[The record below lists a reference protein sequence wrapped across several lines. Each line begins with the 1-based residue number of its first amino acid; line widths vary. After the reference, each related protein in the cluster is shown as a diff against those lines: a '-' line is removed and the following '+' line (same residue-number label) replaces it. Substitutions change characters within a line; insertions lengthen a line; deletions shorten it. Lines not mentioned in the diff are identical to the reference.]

1 MHDAGEKDTP
11 PSDRLV
17 VARKPLLPA
26 PYARFYSSTR
36 FRSVSRFRARLL
48 SSPSKLFEL
57 SAILVA
63 PPLPAARSRPYRSS
77 PIETC
82 SKTRAHYSSILESS
96 NLCFDR
102 SLLVLSR
109 SWGEVSIMIT
119 SGGEISPDT
128 FLSFSKDFDW
138 FGIWDCWVTTQYSE
152 RRVCASRRILPWI
165 SKELLERRFNACG
178 QYGTKLKIGNWMWSE
193 AKLGSWRRDT
203 SVRVRWERSSR
214 SNVSKYNYETCK
226 RSIRFKD
233 DN

>member
-96 NLCFDR
+96 SANLCFDPSSSSRLGR
-102 SLLVLSR
+102 SVDYDYIRRRDFTRYFSLFFQGFWLIWDMRLLSN
-109 SWGEVSIMIT
+109 
-119 SGGEISPDT
+119 DT
-128 FLSFSKDFDW
+128 VQWTKSVCFSKDSPLDF
-138 FGIWDCWVTTQYSE
+138 E
-152 RRVCASRRILPWI
+152 RIA
-165 SKELLERRFNACG
+165 
-178 QYGTKLKIGNWMWSE
+178 GTKI
-193 AKLGSWRRDT
+193 
-203 SVRVRWERSSR
+203 
-214 SNVSKYNYETCK
+214 
-226 RSIRFKD
+226 
-233 DN
+233 

>member
-1 MHDAGEKDTP
+1 MLQHFIHPPASTTCSRSTREDRIPIPIPEDRRSIAFTYVSPSTALFALPPPTIVSPFPSLRELMHDAGEKDTP

-96 NLCFDR
+96 SANLCFDR
-102 SLLVLSR
+102 SLFVLSA
-109 SWGEVSIMIT
+109 GEKCR
-119 SGGEISPDT
+119 
-128 FLSFSKDFDW
+128 L
-138 FGIWDCWVTTQYSE
+138 
-152 RRVCASRRILPWI
+152 
-165 SKELLERRFNACG
+165 
-178 QYGTKLKIGNWMWSE
+178 
-193 AKLGSWRRDT
+193 
-203 SVRVRWERSSR
+203 
-214 SNVSKYNYETCK
+214 
-226 RSIRFKD
+226 
-233 DN
+233 

>member
-96 NLCFDR
+96 SANLCFDR
-102 SLLVLSR
+102 SLLVLSA
-109 SWGEVSIMIT
+109 GEKCRLWLHPEERFHQI
-119 SGGEISPDT
+119 
-128 FLSFSKDFDW
+128 FFSLFPRILIDL
-138 FGIWDCWVTTQYSE
+138 GYETWVTTQYSE

-178 QYGTKLKIGNWMWSE
+178 QYRDEVEDRKL
-193 AKLGSWRRDT
+193 
-203 SVRVRWERSSR
+203 
-214 SNVSKYNYETCK
+214 NVVGG
-226 RSIRFKD
+226 
-233 DN
+233 